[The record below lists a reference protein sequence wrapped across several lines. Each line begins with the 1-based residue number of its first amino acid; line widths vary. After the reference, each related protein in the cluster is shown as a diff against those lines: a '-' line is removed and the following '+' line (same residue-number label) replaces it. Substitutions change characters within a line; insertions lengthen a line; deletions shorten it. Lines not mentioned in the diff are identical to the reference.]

1 MKLIRWDPAIDLVTL
16 QEKLNR
22 LFESNLI
29 KSRYDEEE
37 LGSGVW
43 APPVDIL
50 ETPESIV
57 LIVELPGLDKKSIH
71 VEVKENVI
79 TLKGERKLVK
89 GIKEE
94 QYHRIER
101 YYGKFIRSFNLPSSV
116 EKDKAQARFKD
127 GILRVTLP
135 KSQKVKPQQ
144 VTVEVH

>member
-1 MKLIRWDPAIDLVTL
+1 MKLIRWDPVIDLVTL

-37 LGSGVW
+37 PGSGVW

-79 TLKGERKLVK
+79 TLKGERKFVK

-116 EKDKAQARFKD
+116 EKDKAEARFKD

-135 KSQKVKPQQ
+135 KSQKIKPQQ

>member
-1 MKLIRWDPAIDLVTL
+1 MKLIRWDPFVDLVTL

-37 LGSGVW
+37 PGSGVW

-79 TLKGERKLVK
+79 TLKGERKFVK

-116 EKDKAQARFKD
+116 EKDKAEARFKD

-135 KSQKVKPQQ
+135 KSQKIKPQQ

>member
-1 MKLIRWDPAIDLVTL
+1 MKLIRWDPFIDLVTL

-22 LFESNLI
+22 IFESNLI

-50 ETPESIV
+50 ETPESIFI
-57 LIVELPGLDKKSIH
+57 IVELPGLDKKSIH

-79 TLKGERKLVK
+79 TLKGERKFVK

-116 EKDKAQARFKD
+116 EKDKAEARFKD
-127 GILRVTLP
+127 GILKVTLP
-135 KSQKVKPQQ
+135 KSQKIKPQQ

>member
-1 MKLIRWDPAIDLVTL
+1 VKLIRWDPAIDLVTL

>member
-1 MKLIRWDPAIDLVTL
+1 LKLIRWDPFIDLVTL

-22 LFESNLI
+22 IFESNLI

-50 ETPESIV
+50 ETPESIFI
-57 LIVELPGLDKKSIH
+57 IVELPGLDKKSIH

-79 TLKGERKLVK
+79 TLKGERKFVK

-116 EKDKAQARFKD
+116 EKDKAEARFKD
-127 GILRVTLP
+127 GILKVTLP
-135 KSQKVKPQQ
+135 KSQKIKPQQ

>member
-1 MKLIRWDPAIDLVTL
+1 VKLTRWDPFIDLVTL

-37 LGSGVW
+37 PGSGVW

-79 TLKGERKLVK
+79 TLKGERKFVK

-116 EKDKAQARFKD
+116 EKDKAEASFKD

-135 KSQKVKPQQ
+135 KSQKIKPQQ

>member
-1 MKLIRWDPAIDLVTL
+1 MKLTRWDPFIDLVTL

-37 LGSGVW
+37 PGSGVW

-79 TLKGERKLVK
+79 TLKGERKFVK

-116 EKDKAQARFKD
+116 EKDKAEASFKD

-135 KSQKVKPQQ
+135 KSQKIKPQQ